1 MLTANPQTPEDRTA
15 LLQALVSSKGKFF
28 LGTDSA
34 PHDIGAKKGAGKT
47 AAGVFTQPYACQL
60 VMTALEEAMARGE
73 VREADV
79 TQELLEGFLG
89 GFGRRFYGVE
99 DASGQRVRLSKG
111 EERVCGNI
119 VGEGVEV
126 VPFRSGQQTWT
137 VDWVQ

>member
-1 MLTANPQTPEDRTA
+1 MLTAISQTPEDRTA
-15 LLQALVSSKGKFF
+15 LLQALVGSRGKFF

-34 PHDIGAKKGAGKT
+34 PHDIGAKKGTGKT

-60 VMTALEEAMARGE
+60 VMTALEEAIARGE
-73 VREADV
+73 ISEADV
-79 TQELLEGFLG
+79 TRELLEGFLG

-99 DASGQRVRLSKG
+99 DKSGQRISLSKG
-111 EERVCGNI
+111 DESVCRNI

-137 VDWVQ
+137 VDWV